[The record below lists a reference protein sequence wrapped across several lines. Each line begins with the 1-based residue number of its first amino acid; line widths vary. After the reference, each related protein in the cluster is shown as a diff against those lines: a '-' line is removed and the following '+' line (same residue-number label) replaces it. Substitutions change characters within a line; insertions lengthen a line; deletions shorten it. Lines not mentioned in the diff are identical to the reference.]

1 MTRFV
6 LDNSV
11 VMRWFTP
18 SSKQSDWHYAERV
31 LESMKEAEAVVPG
44 LLYLEA
50 SNVLICTERN
60 GEVTVTVGQVEIFT
74 SQLENLPI
82 TVDSSTQKQ
91 SFSQIMDLARSYNL
105 SSYDAAY
112 LELAIRESLMLASLD
127 RKLVKAAEKAG
138 VNIYLKE
145 KKKESINALSI
156 PLSCCIYLRIS

>member
-11 VMRWFTP
+11 AMRWFMP
-18 SSKQSDWHYAERV
+18 SLEQSDQQYAERV
-31 LESMKEAEAVVPG
+31 LKSMDESEVGALVPE
-44 LLYLEA
+44 LWYLEV
-50 SNVLICTERN
+50 SNVLLGAERN

-145 KKKESINALSI
+145 KRKKA
-156 PLSCCIYLRIS
+156 